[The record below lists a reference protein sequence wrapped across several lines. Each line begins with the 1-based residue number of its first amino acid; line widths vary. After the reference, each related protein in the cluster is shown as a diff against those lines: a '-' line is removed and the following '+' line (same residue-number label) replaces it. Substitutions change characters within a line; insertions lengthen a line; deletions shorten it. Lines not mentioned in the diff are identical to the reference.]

1 MAWGQL
7 IGAGASLLGS
17 YLGSKG
23 KQYEPEYLSED
34 EVRTSMLSGTGP
46 QRENLGDLYGGMSGI
61 GTGLAGG
68 ATSAMTAGQGFLDQA
83 QGLMGGT
90 SPILQA
96 MRQQQAQQLGDIGG
110 QQMMQQNRAMSARGM
125 GGGGLSDILGMKT
138 TSALGEQSRQGLLGI
153 QQYGLQ
159 AGQGFGQ
166 LGGQMF
172 GQAANLGQAGT
183 GAFTGARGTQ
193 QDLLSLQTG
202 ANEAATN
209 QMAANFEAK
218 QKYAAQQAA
227 QQSAFGGKMGGL
239 IGQGLAT
246 FAMSD
251 RRMKRDIT
259 KVGTLDNGLPV
270 YTYRLKGDSKY
281 QMGVMAQE
289 LEKIQPENVLTVD
302 GIKYVDYSGI
312 STDKV
317 LV

>member
-1 MAWGQL
+1 MAWGAL

-17 YLGSKG
+17 YLGGGG
-23 KQYEPEYLSED
+23 KQYEPEYLNKED
-34 EVRTSMLSGTGP
+34 VRTSMLSGTGD
-46 QRENLGDLYGGMSGI
+46 QVTNLGNLYGGMEGV
-61 GTGLAGG
+61 GAGLAGG
-68 ATSAMTAGQGFLDQA
+68 ATSAMTSGQGFLDQA

-96 MRQQQAQQLGDIGG
+96 MRQQQGQQLGDIGG

-172 GQAANLGQAGT
+172 GQAAGLGQAAT

-209 QMAANFEAK
+209 QMAANFEAE
-218 QKYAAQQAA
+218 QKYKQQQAA
-227 QQSAFGGKMGGL
+227 QQSAFGGGLGGL
-239 IGQGLAT
+239 VGKAFGQFGQGQGWW
-246 FAMSD
+246 
-251 RRMKRDIT
+251 K
-259 KVGTLDNGLPV
+259 
-270 YTYRLKGDSKY
+270 
-281 QMGVMAQE
+281 
-289 LEKIQPENVLTVD
+289 
-302 GIKYVDYSGI
+302 
-312 STDKV
+312 
-317 LV
+317 

>member
-17 YLGSKG
+17 YLGG
-23 KQYEPEYLSED
+23 GGNQYKPDYLKPD
-34 EVRTSMLSGTGP
+34 DVRASMLSGTGT
-46 QRENLGDLYGGMSGI
+46 QRTNLGNLYGQMQGVGE
-61 GTGLAGG
+61 GLAGG
-68 ATSAMTAGQGFLDQA
+68 ATSAMTSGQGFLDQA

-96 MRQQQAQQLGDIGG
+96 MRQQQAGQLGDIGG

-172 GQAANLGQAGT
+172 GQAAGLGQAAT
-183 GAFTGARGTQ
+183 GAFRGARGTQ

-209 QMAANFEAK
+209 QMAANWEAE
-218 QKYAAQQAA
+218 QKYNQQQAS
-227 QQSAFGGKMGGL
+227 QQSAFGGGLGGL
-239 IGQGLAT
+239 VGQAFGQYGL
-246 FAMSD
+246 
-251 RRMKRDIT
+251 
-259 KVGTLDNGLPV
+259 
-270 YTYRLKGDSKY
+270 
-281 QMGVMAQE
+281 
-289 LEKIQPENVLTVD
+289 
-302 GIKYVDYSGI
+302 
-312 STDKV
+312 DKKWWK
-317 LV
+317 